1 MSGKQQELL
10 VHAKPHRKLK
20 VWQASIDFVIEIYNE
35 LQAFPAH
42 EKFGLTGQL
51 QRAAVSI
58 PSNIAEG
65 AARRNTRELLQF
77 LYIARGSLSELDTQ
91 LEISFRLE
99 YLAKEN
105 YERIVLKLE
114 TISKMLSGLI
124 GSLIN
129 RR

>member
-1 MSGKQQELL
+1 MIIEE
-10 VHAKPHRKLK
+10 KPHRKLK
-20 VWQASIDFVIEIYNE
+20 VWQASMDFVIEIYNE
-35 LQAFPAH
+35 VQHFPVH
-42 EKFGLTGQL
+42 EKFGMVTQL

-91 LEISFRLE
+91 LEICFRFRYLE
-99 YLAKEN
+99 KPAYDRL
-105 YERIVLKLE
+105 VLKLE

-124 GSLIN
+124 ASIA
-129 RR
+129 RKR

>member
-1 MSGKQQELL
+1 MSKQQEPL
-10 VHAKPHRKLK
+10 VDEKPHRKLK
-20 VWQASIDFVIEIYNE
+20 VWQASMDFVIEIYNE

-42 EKFGLTGQL
+42 EKFGITGQL

-77 LYIARGSLSELDTQ
+77 LYIAPGSLSELDTQ

-99 YLAKEN
+99 YLGKEN

-114 TISKMLSGLI
+114 AISKMLSGLI
-124 GSLIN
+124 ASLAK

>member
-1 MSGKQQELL
+1 VSGKQQELL

>member
-35 LQAFPAH
+35 LRAFPAH

-65 AARRNTRELLQF
+65 AARRNTRELVQF

-114 TISKMLSGLI
+114 AISKMLSGLI
-124 GSLIN
+124 ASLAK